1 MEHLKV
7 QQQMMVD
14 RQNETSIVVMSIQDA
29 AIGRQ
34 LVAAETHAESRCTMY
49 NPDTSFWK
57 CVNVLVKKQDDV
69 MERISEFTSQNL
81 TENMISTTTKRGASE
96 IDLCKD
102 NISKGSDTEY
112 DSSKAKVS

>member
-34 LVAAETHAESRCTMY
+34 LAAAETHAESRCPMY
-49 NPDTSFWK
+49 NPHASFWK
-57 CVNVLVKKQDDV
+57 CVNVLIKKQ
-69 MERISEFTSQNL
+69 E
-81 TENMISTTTKRGASE
+81 
-96 IDLCKD
+96 LCNEEDK
-102 NISKGSDTEY
+102 
-112 DSSKAKVS
+112 